1 MLLQVRLVE
10 GLFEHYLEMSIQQI
24 CVKKPK
30 DQSVV
35 ISGESGA
42 GKTESAKMVLNYIV
56 SRATDNLAATGHSG
70 SSTSSIERRL
80 VESSPVLE
88 AFGNAKSMAKS
99 PFYS

>member
-1 MLLQVRLVE
+1 
-10 GLFEHYLEMSIQQI
+10 MSLQQI

-42 GKTESAKMVLNYIV
+42 GKTESAKMVLNYLV
-56 SRATDNLAATGHSG
+56 SRATNKFDIATTTTADN
-70 SSTSSIERRL
+70 SSTIERRL

-88 AFGNAKSMAKS
+88 SFGNAKSKTLVNLS
-99 PFYS
+99 LPC